1 MSENFRHSS
10 NCQWQL
16 TFFEKTLD
24 EIDAPVASGL
34 EEKCQ
39 RLTFQE
45 HHQGVYIKTEQS

>member
-1 MSENFRHSS
+1 MSENFRRSS

-24 EIDAPVASGL
+24 EIDAPVVSGL

-39 RLTFQE
+39 HLTFQE
-45 HHQGVYIKTEQS
+45 HRQGVYIKTEQS